1 MWLHLPNS
9 PFSAEQAVDC
19 SVPNT
24 CSDGGPSAT
33 SSGTSTPSK
42 SCAPASETDTSTMP
56 PSGTTPS
63 PSTGDPG
70 LDLWMSSLRDSRAS
84 LSAWQVKASQSTI
97 PATDGQPSSASFAK
111 YDPATHCWR
120 TFQASLVSHTLE
132 PFSGT
137 WPRRGTLRNG
147 IASQRRRSART
158 TNGNDSGLWP
168 TPLSGSRDSRPKL
181 DSAGRPNLARA
192 VMWPTPRAK
201 EHGDYQYSRGDHSK
215 PVLTLSG
222 AVKMWPTPA
231 ARDYRSPNK
240 NGGHK
245 DQLPNQVGGQLN
257 PNWVEWLMGWPIGW
271 TDLEPL
277 ETARFRE
284 WLEKH
289 GKE

>member
-9 PFSAEQAVDC
+9 LFSAEQAADC

-24 CSDGGPSAT
+24 CSDGGPSAM
-33 SSGTSTPSK
+33 SSGTSTPSMF
-42 SCAPASETDTSTMP
+42 SRPASETDTSTMP

-70 LDLWMSSLRDSRAS
+70 LDSWMSSLRDSRAS
-84 LSAWQVKASQSTI
+84 LSAWQVKASQNTI

-111 YDPATHCWR
+111 YDPDMRCWR
-120 TFQASLVSHTLE
+120 TFQVSLVSHTFE

-137 WPRRGTLRNG
+137 WPRRGTMRNG
-147 IASQRRRSART
+147 IASQRRKSART
-158 TNGNDSGLWP
+158 TNEKGSGL
-168 TPLSGSRDSRPKL
+168 
-181 DSAGRPNLARA
+181 
-192 VMWPTPRAK
+192 WPTPRAK

-222 AVKMWPTPA
+222 AVKMWPTPRS
-231 ARDYRSPNK
+231 RDWKGQSQRGQNAPM
-240 NGGHK
+240 
-245 DQLPNQVGGQLN
+245 DALPNAVAHAGNGGQLN

-271 TDLEPL
+271 TDLGPL
-277 ETARFRE
+277 ETDRFRE

-289 GKE
+289 GKG